1 MVNQSAASQGV
12 PRNNSNNDALDCTD
26 LVAWPM
32 IGFYHVPIV
41 EDWPVMPPKVDEIA
55 LKPSNFFDRNPP
67 LDVAINHKEL
77 RLV

>member
-1 MVNQSAASQGV
+1 
-12 PRNNSNNDALDCTD
+12 
-26 LVAWPM
+26 M

-67 LDVAINHKEL
+67 LNVAINH
-77 RLV
+77 